1 MTRYGMQILR
11 EMNSVL
17 ACCWAIFPV
26 QIIQE
31 FKDLLT
37 QYESD
42 LQSSLTMWKIEGG
55 RVSRYLRALL
65 LTPVLN
71 T

>member
-17 ACCWAIFPV
+17 TCCWAIFPV

-31 FKDLLT
+31 IQDPLT

-42 LQSSLTMWKIEGG
+42 LQSSLTMWKMEGG
-55 RVSRYLRALL
+55 RVSCYLLGFVVDPS
-65 LTPVLN
+65 T
-71 T
+71 